1 MEYVIFVFHVHFI
14 KFHIIIFI
22 YPFLA
27 AVIGNCLFPQK
38 RIIEI
43 IGIYEMDVEKLS
55 GCVVFFTVLFV
66 T

>member
-1 MEYVIFVFHVHFI
+1 MEYVIFVFNVHFI

-27 AVIGNCLFPQK
+27 AVIGNRLFPQK

-43 IGIYEMDVEKLS
+43 IGIYEMDVKN
-55 GCVVFFTVLFV
+55 
-66 T
+66 

>member
-43 IGIYEMDVEKLS
+43 IGIYEMDVKN
-55 GCVVFFTVLFV
+55 
-66 T
+66 